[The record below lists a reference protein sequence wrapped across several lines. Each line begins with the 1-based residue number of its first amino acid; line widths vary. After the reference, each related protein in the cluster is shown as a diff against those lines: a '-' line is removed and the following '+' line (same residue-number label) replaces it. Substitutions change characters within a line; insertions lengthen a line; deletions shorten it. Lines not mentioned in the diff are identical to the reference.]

1 MPARSSAG
9 VSESVGGSLMTVNWR
24 LQNVGFSASNW
35 HPGTYGA
42 NTSVGLDCDKSL
54 LEVQIRIPGSDR
66 VRSPWGMGILPA
78 GFRQGQPWRLL
89 LMQRVGR
96 CDREGARQNASS

>member
-9 VSESVGGSLMTVNWR
+9 ASESVGGSLMMVNWR
-24 LQNVGFSASNW
+24 LQNMGFSASNW

-54 LEVQIRIPGSDR
+54 PEVQIRIPGADR
-66 VRSPWGMGILPA
+66 VRSPWDMGIQ
-78 GFRQGQPWRLL
+78 RQYLSC
-89 LMQRVGR
+89 LMHLSPIISLQKLSCAQSLTRSW
-96 CDREGARQNASS
+96 N